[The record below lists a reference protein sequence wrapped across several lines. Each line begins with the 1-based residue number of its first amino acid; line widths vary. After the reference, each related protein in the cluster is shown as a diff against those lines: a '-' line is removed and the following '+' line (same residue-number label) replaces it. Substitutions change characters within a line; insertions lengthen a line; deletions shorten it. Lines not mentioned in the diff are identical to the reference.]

1 MALLPSD
8 QYLAHMLGLTEEQF
22 EYFKEEVR
30 RQNAAAP
37 QPAVVAGIDPITIGI
52 TIAIGI
58 GLQVV
63 ANLIKPKPPTVDDR
77 QRKQSTIKATTKG
90 GEQIS
95 QNQRVAPRYGFDSTQ
110 EIATLG
116 SVIPIVYANRETI
129 SETIGG
135 ETVNVIY
142 GGVRTNCSLLWSQLQ
157 SFGGSQMLRGLFLV
171 GEGPMAAI
179 DPTNFA
185 SGGNALTSYDFGDA
199 TANEKGS
206 RMTVYARYDDGLNA
220 RIVDTDRVYGR
231 TNDPGSPAADNTFGI
246 RVNQTVTS
254 DFSAAQKPA
263 NQTVF
268 GLYGFCGN
276 DFGYRPN
283 PTFEPIVSP
292 QLQPYK
298 DDGETKVTCVID
310 ESKWAARR
318 KQQPIYSCRSGITA
332 SNIDTIGEKTD
343 YNLYSSSDKNTSF
356 SRAIRELTTVGD
368 WKITKELKVETA
380 GTTFT
385 VTETGSDDDKTA
397 ALSYEDRNNRT
408 IDAVGQDLLDR
419 FTAQIVEISPG
430 PGVNPPDPNNW
441 GYVAYSDSEINT
453 TNEAKDILAIAV
465 RVQFNKSGMSLSEI
479 ELLKASKFKV
489 KLFND
494 VNKDDENDDVTVKQ
508 THQFTVISDSNI
520 SFNFKPVESTLA
532 LTGGSVSTNADGVV
546 TGVSFPSLTGDVTG
560 GGSIDSAPVSNITY
574 QWDRVP
580 ANDFA
585 NKYTLVSY
593 INLKEVFSEGCEDI
607 AASIAGRQKSW
618 DDSLILGELYKIGSG
633 LAVCTSRTAA
643 PFNSTADSTTPK
655 SVNVKF
661 TTVRDGSVQVN
672 SKADIVM
679 NADAWYSAWKKGDAP
694 PRNVGTTDGHI
705 MRCAIASFSTSRPCT
720 AVEIGIRST
729 LGIQISGLAA
739 FNTLK
744 NNTFCDNK
752 ACLDFK
758 GNILDEGTNL
768 YTINYRSN
776 TISTKAERYSFFKI
790 FYRAAGETAFKELKY
805 YYGVRGS
812 TSENMFNYLQLIMP
826 QDDDDNDQPKI
837 WEFQIEP
844 LSGWEVRTVSNSD
857 DSVPLYI
864 LEAGLS
870 EQKITDPTTDAA
882 NNKALQVIFDGVEVP
897 GTSDTFALSIG
908 RRDTEDLDYED
919 LEKDSLFKYPE
930 SDERYPL
937 KTGQT
942 KQDLSLIDTWGKL
955 AEAFIYD
962 EVTSSAQNPEH
973 EVLYVN
979 EIVPNTKAP
988 VYDDLA
994 LLGVNISSSVEW
1006 QQFAQFSAYVT
1017 GGKTCRQLLSS
1028 DAIGATHLLPDIV
1041 RDLMTNKVYGRGD
1054 LINDE
1059 MIKSPTFKEAA
1070 EFCQKRRYFYDG
1082 AVADQVNLRQWTADV
1097 AAMHLLNFCE
1107 VDGKFVL
1114 RLAMPYDLDDDGDD
1128 KEFNVPAEITGLYT
1142 AGNIKEGSFK
1152 LQYLPPEDREP
1163 IQVSVRY
1170 REERASTDLSNP
1182 GMFPVVRELLIREK
1196 DAGSDIERETLDM
1209 SDFCTNRQHAI
1220 DAAKF
1225 MIRMR
1230 RIPTHTI
1237 QFTTTHEGILSD
1249 TAPADYIRVAMDTTE
1264 YDELNNGIV
1273 TADGALISTQPM
1285 SGTKDAFVWDG
1296 TEGKAPSKGTVQV
1309 SSDGKTAVVKDA
1321 DNKTLDGAV
1330 FTVDNSKSQTRTYQ
1344 INSIKPSQ
1352 DGLFTIDAV
1361 HMPTT
1366 AAGILEIAV
1375 GFDDDVN
1382 NWTIEG

>member
-22 EYFKEEVR
+22 EFFKEEVR
-30 RQNAAAP
+30 KQNAAAP
-37 QPAVVAGIDPITIGI
+37 QPAVVAGIDPV
-52 TIAIGI
+52 TIAVIQIVIGI
-58 GLQVV
+58 GLTV
-63 ANLIKPKPPTVDDR
+63 ASALIKPKPPQVDDR
-77 QRKQSTIKATTKG
+77 QRKQSTIKATEKG
-90 GEQIS
+90 GDQVT

-129 SETIGG
+129 DGT
-135 ETVNVIY
+135 TY

-171 GEGPMAAI
+171 GEGPMASI
-179 DPTNFA
+179 DETNFA

-206 RMTVYARYDDGLNA
+206 RMTVYARYDDGLDA
-220 RIVDTDRVYGR
+220 RIIDTDRVYGR

-246 RVNQTVTS
+246 RVNQKVTS
-254 DFSAAQKPA
+254 DFCAAQKPA

-310 ESKWAARR
+310 ESKWAIRR
-318 KQQPIYSCRSGITA
+318 KQQPIYSCRSGITT
-332 SNIDTIGEKTD
+332 SNINTIGEETL
-343 YNLYSSSDKNTSF
+343 YNLYSSSDKDTEF
-356 SRAIRELTTVGD
+356 SRALRELTTVSD
-368 WKITKELKVETA
+368 WDITTELKIETA

-385 VTETGSDDDKTA
+385 VKEEGDDDDKTA

-408 IDAVGQDLLDR
+408 IDDVGQDLLDR
-419 FTAQIVEISPG
+419 FSASIVEISPG
-430 PGVNPPDPNNW
+430 PGVSPGPGNNW
-441 GYVAYSDSEINT
+441 GHVAYSDSKINT
-453 TNEAKDILAIAV
+453 DNDAKDILAIAV
-465 RVQFNKSGMSLSEI
+465 RVNFDLDKGGPMSLSEI

-508 THQFTVISDSNI
+508 THQFTVISDSKI
-520 SFNFKPVESTLA
+520 SFNFKPVESTA
-532 LTGGSVSTNADGVV
+532 TTDVNVSGGTPSFSSAKDGDGNTFTYVSNVSSVSATATTDIEN
-546 TGVSFPSLTGDVTG
+546 TG
-560 GGSIDSAPVSNITY
+560 GGSIESAQDLDVKY

-580 ANDFA
+580 EDDFA
-585 NKYTLVSY
+585 NYYTLVSY
-593 INLKEVFSEGCEDI
+593 INLKEVFREGCQDI
-607 AASIAGRQKSW
+607 AASIAGRQKSY
-618 DDSLILGELYKIGSG
+618 DDSIILGELYKIGSG
-633 LAVCTSRTAA
+633 LAVCTSRTDKA
-643 PFNSTADSTTPK
+643 FNSDADSLTPQ
-655 SVNVKF
+655 NVTASF
-661 TTVRDGSVQVN
+661 TTVRAGSVQVN
-672 SKADIVM
+672 KQSDIEM
-679 NADAWYSAWKKGDAP
+679 DGKTWYSAWKDGAEP
-694 PRNVGTTDGHI
+694 PRNKGTTDGHI

-744 NNTFCDNK
+744 NNTFCDNR

-768 YTINYRSN
+768 YTTNYRSN

-790 FYRAAGETAFKELKY
+790 FYRAAGDTAFIELEY
-805 YYGVRGS
+805 SYGVRGS
-812 TSENMFNYLQLIMP
+812 TSENMFNYIQIVMNS
-826 QDDDDNDQPKI
+826 DAKI

-844 LSGWEVRTVSNSD
+844 LSGWEVRSTRKDKS
-857 DSVPLYI
+857 LYI
-864 LEAGLS
+864 LEAGLP
-870 EQKITDPTTDAA
+870 EQEVDDTGLKLLFA
-882 NNKALQVIFDGVEVP
+882 GVEVA
-897 GTSDTFALSIG
+897 GTPDTFALSIG
-908 RRDTEDLDYED
+908 KRDTASLDVA
-919 LEKDSLFKYPE
+919 KDTDFNYPV
-930 SDERYPL
+930 SDEAYQD
-937 KTGQT
+937 G
-942 KQDLSLIDTWGKL
+942 DLSLIDTWGKL

-962 EVTSSAQNPEH
+962 EVTSSAQSPEH

-979 EIVPNTKAP
+979 ELVPNATAP
-988 VYDDLA
+988 IYDDLA

-1006 QQFAQFSAYVT
+1006 QQFAQFSVYVT

-1028 DAIGATHLLPDIV
+1028 DAIGATHLFPDIV

-1059 MIKSPTFKEAA
+1059 MIKDGTFKDAA
-1070 EFCQKRRYFYDG
+1070 QWCQDRKYFYDG

-1097 AAMHLLNFCE
+1097 AAMHLLNFVE

-1114 RLAMPYDLDDDGDD
+1114 RTAMPCSGSNLQ
-1128 KEFNVPAEITGLYT
+1128 VPADITGLYT

-1152 LQYLPPEDREP
+1152 LQYLAPEDREP

-1182 GMFPVVRELLIREK
+1182 GMFPVVREMLIRE
-1196 DAGSDIERETLDM
+1196 AGYGSDIERETLDM

-1230 RIPTHTI
+1230 RVPTHTI

-1264 YDELNNGIV
+1264 YNELTNGIV

-1285 SGTKDAFVWDG
+1285 SGSVPAFIWDG
-1296 TEGKAPSKGTVQV
+1296 TEGSPPSSGTITV
-1309 SSDGKTAVVKDA
+1309 SGDGKTASPKGV
-1321 DNKTLDGAV
+1321 V
-1330 FTVDNSKSQTRTYQ
+1330 FTVNNSKSQTRTYQ
-1344 INSIKPSQ
+1344 INAIKPSE

-1366 AAGILEIAV
+1366 GTGILEVAD
-1375 GFDDDVN
+1375 GFDTAS
-1382 NWTIEG
+1382 NWEIEG